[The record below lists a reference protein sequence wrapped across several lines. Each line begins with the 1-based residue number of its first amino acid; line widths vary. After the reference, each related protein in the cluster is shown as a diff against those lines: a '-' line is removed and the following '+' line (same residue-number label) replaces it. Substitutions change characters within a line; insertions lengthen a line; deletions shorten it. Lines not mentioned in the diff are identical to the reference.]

1 MEYKEMCFY
10 IHVNLENVTK
20 LHKNSFFQVSEIY
33 FIYFFFIIKCATKVN
48 PFYYHSIKF

>member
-1 MEYKEMCFY
+1 MEYKETCFY

-33 FIYFFFIIKCATKVN
+33 FLFIKCATKVN